1 MVDAGLCSGCETC
14 LERCY
19 FDAINMEGEDDTALV
34 DDQKCMGCGL
44 CLVTCPDEALSLK
57 EARPQDFVPA

>member
-1 MVDAGLCSGCETC
+1 
-14 LERCY
+14 
-19 FDAINMEGEDDTALV
+19 MEGEDDTALV